1 MRGLIR
7 GGGATGTGRDLRV
20 DMFRGLALFSIFV
33 DHIPGNR
40 LGELTL
46 RNIAFCDAT
55 EAFVLLA
62 GYAAGLAYGAA
73 LDRRGW
79 LFAAASL
86 LRRAG
91 ALYVAHIF
99 LFVVLAAQV
108 GYSASFLDNPAYLDE
123 LHLDPFREQPY
134 VALLQA
140 LLLRYQPAFLDI
152 LPLYIALLVLLVP
165 ALPLLRRPVLL
176 LGLSAVLYT
185 VARLLDL
192 NLPNWIDGGW
202 FFNPFAWQALFLTGA
217 VLGYAPPGPDGRR
230 GTPPAVP
237 YRGWLVGACVALLGL
252 GAAAMLVAFQAPEW
266 LALVPEQ
273 FGVLLTTIDKSAL
286 HPLRLV
292 SILALAYLLGH
303 AVRRDAAWL
312 RGRLAAPFLLMGQ
325 HGLPVFCTG
334 IFLSFLGRLALE
346 QSDRGAMQ
354 LAVNLAGLALL
365 VAVGAVAAWYRQRG
379 EPAGGGKAA
388 ARAAHLPV
396 PAPSSTTAA

>member
-7 GGGATGTGRDLRV
+7 GGGATGAGRDLRV

-99 LFVVLAAQV
+99 LFVVFAAQV

-134 VALLQA
+134 S
-140 LLLRYQPAFLDI
+140 RCC
-152 LPLYIALLVLLVP
+152 
-165 ALPLLRRPVLL
+165 RPCCCAT
-176 LGLSAVLYT
+176 S
-185 VARLLDL
+185 R
-192 NLPNWIDGGW
+192 
-202 FFNPFAWQALFLTGA
+202 
-217 VLGYAPPGPDGRR
+217 
-230 GTPPAVP
+230 
-237 YRGWLVGACVALLGL
+237 
-252 GAAAMLVAFQAPEW
+252 
-266 LALVPEQ
+266 
-273 FGVLLTTIDKSAL
+273 
-286 HPLRLV
+286 
-292 SILALAYLLGH
+292 
-303 AVRRDAAWL
+303 
-312 RGRLAAPFLLMGQ
+312 
-325 HGLPVFCTG
+325 
-334 IFLSFLGRLALE
+334 
-346 QSDRGAMQ
+346 
-354 LAVNLAGLALL
+354 
-365 VAVGAVAAWYRQRG
+365 
-379 EPAGGGKAA
+379 
-388 ARAAHLPV
+388 
-396 PAPSSTTAA
+396 PSSTYCRCTSRCWCCWSRRCRCCGGRCCCWGCRRCSTRWRGCWT